1 MTKNK
6 TAALLAAILMSTSL
20 LLTACAGEAPN
31 AAEAIPPVAEQEEET
46 AAEEEAAD
54 QAAAEEAARLAEE
67 EAAKAQEELNQRIAA
82 WEEEKSVFIASEGA
96 SVYATPTRSGELV
109 ASLDRVSR
117 AYRVGEVTDQ
127 ATGEIFYGLKESYEA
142 PLLGYIGADD
152 VVSQKEELIYKRYDD
167 VDYGPFEKMG
177 DRENNPPVKV
187 RGIFM
192 TAHSAATSNFDRLLE
207 IVDTTD
213 INTLVIDVKDD
224 NDNILFYSET
234 AEKYNPGGNKVF
246 IKDMEAFMKELD
258 DRGIYTIA
266 RVVVFKS
273 PKYAKLH
280 PDRAI
285 VHRATGQPFSNKDG
299 AYWASPFDRDLW
311 DYNVGVSK
319 EAVAHGFDEVQF
331 DYVRFPASAENR
343 MDATLDYR
351 NTELESKT
359 AAIQGFLKYAYGEL
373 APMGAYVSAD
383 VFGWAATAVTDVG
396 IGQHW
401 EAITSVVDYICPM
414 IYPSHYG
421 PGIFGFAVPDA
432 HPYGTVYA
440 ATIDAME
447 RNANTY
453 TPATIRPWIQDFTAR
468 WIKGHISYGHQEIL
482 DQVRALE
489 EAGVDEY
496 MFWNAGNSYTT
507 SAFDEL
513 VED

>member
-6 TAALLAAILMSTSL
+6 TAALLAAILMSAGL
-20 LLTACAGEAPN
+20 LMTACGAEAPN
-31 AAEAIPPVAEQEEET
+31 AAEAIPPAIE
-46 AAEEEAAD
+46 EEEAAAED
-54 QAAAEEAARLAEE
+54 REAEERAAAEEAARLAEE
-67 EAAKAQEELNQRIAA
+67 EAARAREELERRIAT
-82 WEEEKSVFIASEGA
+82 WEAEKGVYIAREGA
-96 SVYATPTRSGELV
+96 PVYAAPSRSGEVV
-109 ASLDRVSR
+109 ATLERVSR
-117 AYRVGEVTDQ
+117 AYKMGKVTEQ
-127 ATGEIFYGLKESYEA
+127 ATGEVFYGLKEGYEA
-142 PLLGYIGADD
+142 SLMGYIRAED
-152 VVSQKEELIYKRYDD
+152 VVAQKEDLIYKRYDD
-167 VDYGPFEKMG
+167 VDYGPFEKLG
-177 DRENNPPVKV
+177 DRPGNPPVKV

-192 TAHSAATSNFDRLLE
+192 TAHSASTSNFERLLE
-207 IVDTTD
+207 IVDSTD

-224 NDNILFYSET
+224 NDNILFFSET
-234 AEKYNPGGNKVF
+234 AEKYNPDGNKVF

-311 DYNVGVSK
+311 DYNVGVAK

-383 VFGWAATAVTDVG
+383 VFGWAATALTDVG

-421 PGIFGFAVPDA
+421 PGIFGYAVPDA

-440 ATIDAME
+440 ATLDAQE

-453 TPATIRPWIQDFTAR
+453 TPAKIRPWIQDFTAP
-468 WIKGHISYGHQEIL
+468 WIKGHINYGHQEIL

-489 EAGVDEY
+489 DSGVDEY
-496 MFWNAGNSYTT
+496 MFWNAGNRYTT